1 MILAEAAR
9 RQAFLFSW
17 TWLHGI
23 VLTSNFRQFLHRS
36 RCQPATIRP
45 ACFQRILLIYLLKIY
60 FFPLTDRFAGA
71 MMEPQTD
78 SARDGGVTG
87 NHAAPQKTTQSG
99 GPCPVPGRRNA
110 DPCQGSSAQD
120 PPTTRR
126 RCSAGIRPG
135 PHTEPVES
143 TSRQRWFVLVAAV
156 CQPPRPMHPGGEGRE
171 RRALRTA
178 ECQ

>member
-1 MILAEAAR
+1 MVLAEAAR

-17 TWLHGI
+17 TWLHII
-23 VLTSNFRQFLHRS
+23 VLRLQFGQFLHRS
-36 RCQPATIRP
+36 RCQPTIIRP
-45 ACFQRILLIYLLKIY
+45 AYQHPILSIYLLKIY
-60 FFPLTDRFAGA
+60 FLPLTDCFAGA

-156 CQPPRPMHPGGEGRE
+156 CQPHRPMHPGGEGRE

>member
-1 MILAEAAR
+1 MALSCTSIFVRFRTVHAAGLPPSGR
-9 RQAFLFSW
+9 CMFAAHIADIPTKNLGAFS
-17 TWLHGI
+17 
-23 VLTSNFRQFLHRS
+23 
-36 RCQPATIRP
+36 
-45 ACFQRILLIYLLKIY
+45 
-60 FFPLTDRFAGA
+60 PLTDRFAGA
-71 MMEPQTD
+71 MMGPQTD

-156 CQPPRPMHPGGEGRE
+156 CQPHRPMHPGGEGRE